1 MSHRKF
7 LEQKFTMT
15 HDSGLTDTIDYCA
28 ADTSDRTAT
37 NMAAVAVAM
46 AVAADNPAVVQTPAN
61 TAAVAMA
68 VAADNPA
75 IAQPTPPDTAAH
87 NNSAIAQTTPA
98 DSDNPAIAQPTPA
111 DSNNPAV
118 AQPTPSDTAVV
129 VTLEMA
135 KPPSPASLPVAHGH
149 RA

>member
-1 MSHRKF
+1 
-7 LEQKFTMT
+7 MT

-37 NMAAVAVAM
+37 NMAAVAVA
-46 AVAADNPAVVQTPAN
+46 ADNPAVVQTPAN
-61 TAAVAMA
+61 TAAVA
-68 VAADNPA
+68 VDDNPA
-75 IAQPTPPDTAAH
+75 IAQPTPLDTAAH
-87 NNSAIAQTTPA
+87 NKSAIAQPTPA

-111 DSNNPAV
+111 DNNNPAV

-129 VTLEMA
+129 ATVLEMA